1 MTGQKPNEF
10 VQYRFGRALD
20 TLPEI
25 ELLLANQFWNTAIN
39 RMYYAAFYAVGAL
52 LIHHN
57 FQATTHSGTKKILG
71 QHFVNTGLLSKSAGR
86 HFTRLF
92 EKRQKGDYDDFFDN
106 DGLSALELWDPTKA
120 LIEEIRILLNIG
132 YPA

>member
-1 MTGQKPNEF
+1 MSEPNPNNF
-10 VQYRFGRALD
+10 VQYRFQKALD

-25 ELLLANQFWNTAIN
+25 ELLLANQYWNTAVN

-52 LIHHN
+52 FVKHN
-57 FQATTHSGTKKILG
+57 LMATTHSGSKKLLG
-71 QHFVNTGLLSKSAGR
+71 QHFINTGIISKTAGR

-106 DGLSALELWDPTKA
+106 DEESAKALWEPTKA
-120 LIEEIRILLNIG
+120 FIEEIRILLDH
-132 YPA
+132 